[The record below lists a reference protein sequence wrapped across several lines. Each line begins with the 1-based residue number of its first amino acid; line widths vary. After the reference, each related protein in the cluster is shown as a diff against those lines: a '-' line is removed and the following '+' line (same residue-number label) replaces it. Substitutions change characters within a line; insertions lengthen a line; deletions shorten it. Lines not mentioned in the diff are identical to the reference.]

1 MKQSQQP
8 NALELSE
15 KFRDRCLPLS
25 PKFKVDMQ
33 IWIVY
38 YPKRRKIGY
47 CIIQKGKNESIGNSG
62 SESVV
67 G

>member
-15 KFRDRCLPLS
+15 KFRDRRLPLS

-47 CIIQKGKNESIGNSG
+47 CIIQKGKK
-62 SESVV
+62 
-67 G
+67 